1 MKNLKKLVAIS
12 AAALTL
18 AGVGATTANAAIVVG
33 GVTYDPRNVQIENMS
48 QAEYLAFIQDV
59 AGQINTNAAQRDAK
73 RTAIANAQSA
83 YDAAEEA
90 YNEAVAERNELRADL
105 DAAIADRNAKQ
116 ARVDELAEVLRLTNR
131 DFAAEKQAAAE
142 ALEDALAANVY
153 TYNKVVRDL
162 QDTTTAAE
170 NALASAN
177 QELQSAQADVD
188 AYAAAEVAGTP
199 WTQDEIVAAD
209 ARLATAISAQ
219 GTAAAN
225 LSAAQAAETNGIANA
240 AKQKDAA
247 DVTAQAEYDQT
258 IRNIEAAY
266 TDAQNIYKEAGIQG
280 DAQAAYDK
288 AVAAADAAVA
298 KVTELQTALAT
309 AEGNVNTTLAAKDAA
324 YATLRNA
331 QRDYARLERHIS
343 ELELALHQAVVDG
356 NINSNTNL
364 GEITKEEME
373 TIDRV
378 RGTDSKELEDQLADA
393 EKNVEDLEEEQD
405 NDVPG
410 NQGPDTD
417 EDGNTV
423 PGESTDDEETSDD
436 ESESDDED
444 DNNNGGSNN
453 GNGSNNGGSNSGSGQ
468 AELPETGESSS
479 YAIFGAAALAVLA
492 GVGLVAPSFKKEN

>member
-59 AGQINTNAAQRDAK
+59 AGQINTNAAQRDAL

-131 DFAAEKQAAAE
+131 DFAAEKQAAKE
-142 ALEDALAANVY
+142 TLEDALATNVY

-177 QELQSAQADVD
+177 QELQSAQAVVD

-298 KVTELQTALAT
+298 KVTELQGALAT
-309 AEGNVNTTLAAKDAA
+309 AETNVNTTLAAKDAA

-331 QRDYARLERHIS
+331 QRDYARL
-343 ELELALHQAVVDG
+343 
-356 NINSNTNL
+356 
-364 GEITKEEME
+364 
-373 TIDRV
+373 
-378 RGTDSKELEDQLADA
+378 
-393 EKNVEDLEEEQD
+393 
-405 NDVPG
+405 
-410 NQGPDTD
+410 
-417 EDGNTV
+417 
-423 PGESTDDEETSDD
+423 
-436 ESESDDED
+436 
-444 DNNNGGSNN
+444 
-453 GNGSNNGGSNSGSGQ
+453 
-468 AELPETGESSS
+468 
-479 YAIFGAAALAVLA
+479 
-492 GVGLVAPSFKKEN
+492 